1 MNWTTLQTYNESP
14 ERAFEILCNQ
24 LFENWSKREY
34 NDKFAS
40 FCVVNGSG
48 GDGGVESYSTLID
61 GGIIGLQAKWFP
73 YSISD
78 NQIRQIKNSIETAIK
93 IRPQIIRYIVCV
105 PRDLASDTGRGDN
118 TEAKRWKNLL
128 DNIKSNYPNLSV
140 ELWNESR
147 ITVGCRWMLLQ
158 FSRIW

>member
-78 NQIRQIKNSIETAIK
+78 NQIRQIKNSIETAI
-93 IRPQIIRYIVCV
+93 Y
-105 PRDLASDTGRGDN
+105 
-118 TEAKRWKNLL
+118 
-128 DNIKSNYPNLSV
+128 
-140 ELWNESR
+140 
-147 ITVGCRWMLLQ
+147 GC
-158 FSRIW
+158 F